1 MCGIAGKLFHDSSA
15 RVEPGELQAM
25 LQPMAHRGPDG
36 QGIHLDRNAG
46 LGHLRLSIIDLSTGD
61 QPMANEDGSIWL
73 VFNGEIYN
81 YQELRE
87 QLLAKGH
94 VFKSRS
100 DTEVIIHAYEEF
112 GEDCV
117 SRLRG
122 MFAFALWDSKRRR
135 LFIARDRVGIK
146 PLYYFHNAKAFY
158 FASELKAI
166 IADPAVPRDINPL
179 AIRKF
184 LSFNYVP
191 GEDTLFKGVLK
202 LLPGHWLMVEQ
213 GRVTT
218 RQYWDLRF
226 TTERWSMPYDKAVEE
241 LHSLLAATVRDHM
254 IADVPVGVLLSGG
267 VDSSAV
273 LSFAV
278 NGTDKKVK
286 TFTVGFD
293 GDQVVDERPYARL
306 SAQRFGTEHFE
317 ATITAQNFWD
327 FLPSYVWH
335 MEEPVCEPPAVALY
349 YVTKLAR
356 NHVKVLL
363 SGEGG
368 DEAFA
373 GYPNYPNML
382 RVQRLGSLLGPLARL
397 AGSGAGIAGSLLGDP
412 RLQRY
417 GAALG
422 RPLADHY
429 FSRTSGPTSFF
440 NRHAERFLTPDFLA
454 ETNGSAAAPAL
465 SQPSTLNSQLSS
477 AASAYI
483 AHLAA
488 AVQDQGLLN
497 QMLYIDTK
505 TWLPDDLLIK
515 ADKIT
520 MANSLELRVPL
531 LDHQV
536 LEFAASLPPEFKVR
550 GKETK
555 RILKSA
561 FAKVLPT
568 DVINRKKAGFP
579 VPYEGWLRSEFND
592 QMRDLLLSNRAQS
605 RGLFQPDDLRRLL
618 QADSQDSEH
627 SKQLF
632 CLVTLE
638 LWHREFLDSTCAATI
653 KIPNRVQAPR
663 NLTTGTSAIVPT
675 L

>member
-1 MCGIAGKLFHDSSA
+1 MCGICGKYFSDPDA
-15 RVEPGELQAM
+15 RVSPAEIQRMADVI
-25 LQPMAHRGPDG
+25 AHRGPDG
-36 QGIHLDRNAG
+36 QGFYVRGQVG
-46 LGHLRLSIIDLSTGD
+46 LGHRRLAIIDLSTGD
-61 QPMANEDGSIWL
+61 QPMSNEDDSIWL

-81 YQELRE
+81 FQELR
-87 QLLAKGH
+87 QHLLAKGH
-94 VFKSRS
+94 VFKSSS
-100 DTEVIIHAYEEF
+100 DTEVIIHLYEEF
-112 GEDCV
+112 GPGCV

-146 PLYYFHNAKAFY
+146 PLYYFHNAKTFC

-166 IADPAVPRDINPL
+166 IAAPALPRDINRF

-184 LSFNYVP
+184 LSFNYIP
-191 GEDTLFKGVLK
+191 GEETLLKNVLK

-218 RQYWDLRF
+218 HQYWNLRF
-226 TTERWSMPYDKAVEE
+226 TTERWSMSYEKAVEE
-241 LHSLLAATVRDHM
+241 LHALLASTVRDHM
-254 IADVPVGVLLSGG
+254 IADVPLGVLLSGG

-293 GDQVVDERPYARL
+293 GDQVIDERPYARI
-306 SAQRFGTEHFE
+306 AAERFQTDHYET
-317 ATITAQNFWD
+317 TITAQNFWD
-327 FLPSYVWH
+327 FLPTYVWH
-335 MEEPVCEPPAVALY
+335 MEEPVCEPPAVALF

-356 NHVKVLL
+356 QHVKVLL

-382 RVQRLGSLLGPLARL
+382 RAQRLASALGPLASL
-397 AGSGAGIAGSLLGDP
+397 AGFGAGLAGDLLNDP
-412 RLQRY
+412 RLNRY

-422 RPLADHY
+422 RPLADYY
-429 FSRTSGPTSFF
+429 FSRTSSPAAPF
-440 NRHAERFLTPDFLA
+440 NRFPERFFTPDFLHATGDDCELPSA
-454 ETNGSAAAPAL
+454 ERSTHHASRITHHASRPSPAAA
-465 SQPSTLNSQLSS
+465 
-477 AASAYI
+477 YI
-483 AHLAA
+483 SELAA

-536 LEFAASLPPEFKVR
+536 LEFAASLPPEYKVR

-561 FAKVLPT
+561 FARVLPPE
-568 DVINRKKAGFP
+568 VINRKKAGFP
-579 VPYEGWLRSEFND
+579 VPYEGWLRAEFRD
-592 QMRDLLLSNRAQS
+592 QLRELLLSNRALS
-605 RGLFQPDDLRRLL
+605 RGYFLKSGIERMLDTGGRGADYSKSLFSM
-618 QADSQDSEH
+618 A
-627 SKQLF
+627 
-632 CLVTLE
+632 VLE
-638 LWHREFLDSTCAATI
+638 LWHRQFIDARSSVEQHRATL
-653 KIPNRVQAPR
+653 A
-663 NLTTGTSAIVPT
+663 LCT
-675 L
+675 